1 MIILAKIIPKL
12 PNQNMHHHK
21 SRSKKLKTQYYIP
34 AMTRRIILGLSG
46 ICLMLLC
53 SSWGFFAHYRIN
65 RLAVFTL
72 PKAMSAFYKANIG
85 YVTEHAVSAD
95 KRRYVDSTEAPR
107 HFFDAD
113 HYGKKPFTAMPQ
125 RWTDAAAK
133 YPADTLDKYGTVPW
147 TIQYQYYKLV
157 RALKAHDTTAI
168 LSTSAN
174 LGHYIADAHVPLHL
188 TENYNGQLTGQT
200 GIHALWES
208 RIPELSGNRYNYF
221 VGKARYIEN
230 PLAEAFKICRAS
242 FKSVDT
248 VLRFERVLNKTF
260 PADKK
265 YSLVQHGKRAVTD
278 YSAAYSLAYQ
288 KMLKGMIERQMR
300 SSILSVGSF
309 WYSAWVDAGQPDLD
323 KLIKQPLAPA
333 EKTNLQH
340 EEALYR
346 TGKCTYQTT
355 K

>member
-1 MIILAKIIPKL
+1 MK
-12 PNQNMHHHK
+12 
-21 SRSKKLKTQYYIP
+21 
-34 AMTRRIILGLSG
+34 RRIILSISC
-46 ICLMLLC
+46 ICLLLLC

-72 PKAMSAFYKANIG
+72 PKAMAGFYKNNIEFI
-85 YVTEHAVSAD
+85 TQHAVSAD
-95 KRRYVDSTEAPR
+95 KRRYVDSLEAPR

-113 HYGKKPFTAMPQ
+113 HYGKKPFAAMPQ
-125 RWTDAAAK
+125 KWADAAAK
-133 YPADTLDKYGTVPW
+133 YSADTLDKYGTVPW

-157 RALKAHDTTAI
+157 RAFKAHDTTAI
-168 LSTSAN
+168 LTTSAN

-208 RIPELSGNRYNYF
+208 RIPELFGNRYNYF

-230 PLAEAFKICRAS
+230 PLAEAFKICRVS

-248 VLRFERVLNKTF
+248 VLRFERMLSKTF

-265 YSLVQHGKRAVTD
+265 YGLVLHGKKETND
-278 YSAAYSLAYQ
+278 YSVAYSRAYQ
-288 KMLKGMIERQMR
+288 KMLKGMVERKIR
-300 SSILSVGSF
+300 ASILSVGSF

-323 KLIKQPLAPA
+323 KLIKQPMNPDQR
-333 EKTNLQH
+333 KNLQR
-340 EEALYR
+340 EEALYK
-346 TGKCTYQTT
+346 TGKCTYLVT